1 VARLLLDRGC
11 DPSTA
16 WFERGAILGGLVRAG
31 EPNTLDEAI
40 ARFLTEDAFADHVDR
55 LPLGLL
61 RRLAQQL
68 DAKD

>member
-1 VARLLLDRGC
+1 LLDRGC

-40 ARFLTEDAFADHVDR
+40 ARFLTADHVDR